1 MERRGHVALFV
12 VTVAVVALVG
22 GAAHAKKKR
31 APAKAPKAALTCKV
45 DADCALTRMDDGQC
59 CPMLCQPRA
68 VAKASAEALEKY
80 AATCEKPGNAKLCP
94 APACAPP
101 RFTLEA
107 ACVSAKCETRAAA
120 GGSRD

>member
-1 MERRGHVALFV
+1 MTRVCTVTLFGVALV
-12 VTVAVVALVG
+12 VLALVG
-22 GAAHAKKKR
+22 GAAQAKKKR
-31 APAKAPKAALTCKV
+31 APAKAPKVALTCKV

-80 AATCEKPGNAKLCP
+80 AATCEKPGNAKMCP
-94 APACAPP
+94 APPCAPP
-101 RFTLEA
+101 RVTLEA
-107 ACVSAKCETRAAA
+107 ACVSGKCETRAAA